1 MAKTR
6 MNINDTAKKFI
17 TPSEKEVEEK
27 EETIKKQEKTKTK
40 TKNTRPFIK
49 DGGFSQRAYYIT
61 EDQYTNI
68 KLLSVVRNTDT
79 SSIVREALKEY
90 LEKNNKELPK

>member
-6 MNINDTAKKFI
+6 MNVNDTAKKFI
-17 TPSEKEVEEK
+17 TPPESEIKEK
-27 EETIKKQEKTKTK
+27 EETISKKEKTPIKK
-40 TKNTRPFIK
+40 TRPFIK
-49 DGGFSQRAYYIT
+49 DGGFSQRAYYIP

-90 LEKNNKELPK
+90 LDKNSNELPK

>member
-6 MNINDTAKKFI
+6 MNVNDTAKKFI
-17 TPSEKEVEEK
+17 TPPENEVKGK
-27 EETIKKQEKTKTK
+27 EETINKKEKNPIKK
-40 TKNTRPFIK
+40 TRPFIK
-49 DGGFSQRAYYIT
+49 DGGFSQRAYYIP

-79 SSIVREALKEY
+79 SSIVREALQEY
-90 LEKNNKELPK
+90 LDKNSNELPK